1 MRRSIRT
8 LTIVTSAI
16 IAFAAFYG
24 IRQDAQ
30 IIPKTTEPAKQGMP
44 EVIIL
49 AKDSKFGTVTF
60 NHVKHNSGEY
70 TVDGPIRC
78 TECHHVSQPASEVAK
93 HPPLK
98 TVWPADRT
106 TTLTMD
112 LFSTDPKGA
121 AVAKCHDCHARKGET
136 PKLLA
141 AIPEIKDPGSTTI
154 TTLTNQMA
162 FHKACDSCHFQI
174 KVNRPDSKVPDAVMC
189 TSCHKR
195 S

>member
-1 MRRSIRT
+1 MRSSIRT
-8 LTIVTSAI
+8 LTIVISVVG
-16 IAFAAFYG
+16 AFAGFYS

-30 IIPKTTEPAKQGMP
+30 IVQKTAEPPKQGVP

-49 AKDSKFGTVTF
+49 AKESKVGTVTF

-78 TECHHVSQPASEVAK
+78 IECHHVSQPASEAAK

-112 LFSTDPKGA
+112 LFSKDPKGA

-141 AIPEIKDPGSTTI
+141 AIPETKDAGSTTI
-154 TTLTNQMA
+154 TTLTNQLA
-162 FHKACDSCHFQI
+162 FHQACDSCHIQI
-174 KVNRPDSKVPDAVMC
+174 KANRPDSKVPDAVTC
-189 TSCHKR
+189 VSCHKR

>member
-8 LTIVTSAI
+8 LTIVISVV
-16 IAFAAFYG
+16 IALAAFYG
-24 IRQDAQ
+24 NRQDAQ
-30 IIPKTTEPAKQGMP
+30 IVQKTVEPPKQGVP

-49 AKDSKFGTVTF
+49 AKDSKQGAVTF
-60 NHVKHNSGEY
+60 NHLKHNSGEY
-70 TVDGPIRC
+70 TVDGPISC
-78 TECHHVSQPASEVAK
+78 TECHHVSQPAAEAAK

-112 LFSTDPKGA
+112 LFSKDPKGA

-141 AIPEIKDPGSTTI
+141 AIPEIKDPGSTTL

-174 KVNRPDSKVPDAVMC
+174 QANRPDTKVPNAVMC
-189 TSCHKR
+189 ISCHKR

>member
-1 MRRSIRT
+1 MKRSIRFGIIT
-8 LTIVTSAI
+8 FSIVI
-16 IAFAAFYG
+16 GFAAFYG
-24 IRQDAQ
+24 SRQDAQ
-30 IIPKTTEPAKQGMP
+30 IVPKPAEPAKQGVP

-49 AKDSKFGTVTF
+49 AKDSKLGSVTF
-60 NHVKHNSGEY
+60 NHAKHNSGEY

-78 TECHHVSQPASEVAK
+78 IECHHVSQPAIEAAK

-112 LFSTDPKGA
+112 LFLKDPKEA

-136 PKLLA
+136 PKLLP

-154 TTLTNQMA
+154 TTFTNQMA
-162 FHKACDSCHFQI
+162 FHQACDSCHFQI
-174 KVNRPDSKVPDAVMC
+174 QANRPESKVPSAVMC
-189 TSCHKR
+189 ISCHKR
-195 S
+195 N